1 MPQNLEITEL
11 LHKWTAGEK
20 AALDELVPL
29 VERELRKIARRAL
42 REERPGHSLQ
52 TTELVNEAYLRL
64 VDQTRSQWQNRA
76 HFFAISAQIIRRVL
90 LDHARSRNRAKRGA
104 GANHLSLSS
113 VTVMSPQKS
122 RELIALDEALT
133 RLAEVDR
140 LKSQIVE
147 LRYFGGLSLEETAE
161 VLNVAPVTIS
171 RHWHLAKVW
180 LKSELG

>member
-11 LHKWTAGEK
+11 LHRWTAGEK

-42 REERPGHSLQ
+42 REERSGHSLQ

-76 HFFAISAQIIRRVL
+76 HFFAIAGHIIRRVL

-104 GANHLSLSS
+104 GANISICRVSS
-113 VTVMSPQKS
+113 Y
-122 RELIALDEALT
+122 
-133 RLAEVDR
+133 
-140 LKSQIVE
+140 E
-147 LRYFGGLSLEETAE
+147 LRTVATRRSTVFIRRWSLTKISENPGCRPLLTIARLI
-161 VLNVAPVTIS
+161 VGVALRGHPS
-171 RHWHLAKVW
+171 L
-180 LKSELG
+180 